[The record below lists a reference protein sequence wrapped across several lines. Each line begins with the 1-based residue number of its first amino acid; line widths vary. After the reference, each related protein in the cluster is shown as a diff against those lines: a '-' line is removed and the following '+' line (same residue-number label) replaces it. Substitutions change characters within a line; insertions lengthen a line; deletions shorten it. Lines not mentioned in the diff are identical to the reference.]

1 MFDKA
6 NQKFQLACIIQS
18 LSVNIILLSSGKCS
32 IRIDPLIVVLAVLV
46 LHGVDDVLATLQSQ
60 FYPKMRAAVTTLH
73 HSLHLQHVLSLL
85 TNNIF

>member
-46 LHGVDDVLATLQSQ
+46 LHRVDDVLATLQSQ
-60 FYPKMRAAVTTLH
+60 FYPKMRASVTTLH
-73 HSLHLQHVLSLL
+73 HSLHLQQMLSFF
-85 TNNIF
+85 TNNVF